1 MIPGHAEVRT
11 IARDHRTVDDG
22 RALLDDVGREDRHV
36 GLVDDRRGQYGSER
50 PVVRDREGRAAD
62 VGARE
67 PARAARA
74 SALMR
79 RAIPKTLSVSASR
92 ITGTRRPCSSRSTA
106 MPRWIAS
113 LYVIVFASGSRRAL
127 SAGKATRASTTAR
140 AMNGR

>member
-62 VGARE
+62 VGRRE
-67 PARAARA
+67 RAGAG
-74 SALMR
+74 
-79 RAIPKTLSVSASR
+79 
-92 ITGTRRPCSSRSTA
+92 GTRER
-106 MPRWIAS
+106 
-113 LYVIVFASGSRRAL
+113 VD
-127 SAGKATRASTTAR
+127 ATRDPQDVERLGVANYRDEETLLVE
-140 AMNGR
+140 